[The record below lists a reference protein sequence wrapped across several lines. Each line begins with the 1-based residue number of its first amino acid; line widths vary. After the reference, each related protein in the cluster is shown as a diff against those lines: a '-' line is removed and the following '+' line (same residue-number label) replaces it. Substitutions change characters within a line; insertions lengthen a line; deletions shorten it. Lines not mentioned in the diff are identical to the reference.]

1 MPAVPEAGV
10 PLRVSVPLWLSTK
23 VTPPGSVPVSD
34 KDGVGKPVVNTV
46 KDAEEPTVSVAL
58 LGLAIADA

>member
-1 MPAVPEAGV
+1 M
-10 PLRVSVPLWLSTK
+10 WLSTK